1 MSAGVSGNKVST
13 PPIDIKGAKDRD
25 GVPRTPSGKNGKP
38 SSVHSDHKFSLKDL
52 LPSTPKLA
60 RKISQRSTSSRK
72 SDSETDAVSAN
83 GKARSNAGDSA
94 TSLSKKY
101 GVCQKVAIG
110 KGATS
115 VVRLAH
121 KWDRTE
127 EKLYAIKVSSEMY
140 LLEPS
145 TNATAGVP

>member
-1 MSAGVSGNKVST
+1 M
-13 PPIDIKGAKDRD
+13 
-25 GVPRTPSGKNGKP
+25 PRTPSGKNGKP

-52 LPSTPKLA
+52 IPSTPKLA
-60 RKISQRSTSSRK
+60 RKVSQRSTSSRK
-72 SDSETDAVSAN
+72 SDSEADAVSVN

-127 EKLYAIKVSSEMY
+127 EKLYAIKVSFDMY
-140 LLEPS
+140 LVEPS
-145 TNATAGVP
+145 SNTITGVPQTSQE